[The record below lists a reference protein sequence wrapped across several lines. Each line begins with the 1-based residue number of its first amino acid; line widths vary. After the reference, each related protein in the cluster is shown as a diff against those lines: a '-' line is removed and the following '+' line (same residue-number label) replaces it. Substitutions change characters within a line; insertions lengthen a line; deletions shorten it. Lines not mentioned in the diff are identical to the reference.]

1 MAKRAA
7 GEAAK
12 GEAMMHEARKRGL
25 PDPSRA
31 EHRAHPALKREGIPG
46 GRSAALP

>member
-1 MAKRAA
+1 MAKRTA

-12 GEAMMHEARKRGL
+12 GEAMMHEARGL
-25 PDPSRA
+25 PVPSRA